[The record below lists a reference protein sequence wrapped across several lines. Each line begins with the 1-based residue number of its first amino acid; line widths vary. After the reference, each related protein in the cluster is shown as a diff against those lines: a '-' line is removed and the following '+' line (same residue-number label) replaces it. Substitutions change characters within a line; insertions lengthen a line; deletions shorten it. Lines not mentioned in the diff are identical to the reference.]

1 MMWDMPRDAADLLRL
16 AEHVTAR
23 RSALQISVDEAAR
36 RANMSNTTWH
46 RVEDGKGVRDTTYHR
61 VDTVLAWPAGTCTQI
76 LNDPTFKPFETAG
89 AMGAEYSSGMPEAAV
104 RQAIQNATLATAPGL
119 TGAQILELQQRAI
132 EELKRQGVL
141 NE

>member
-36 RANMSNTTWH
+36 RANMSNNTWH

-61 VDTVLAWPAGTCTQI
+61 VEKVLSWPAGTCAQVI
-76 LNDPTFKPFETAG
+76 ADPGFKPFESVEALG
-89 AMGAEYSSGMPEAAV
+89 AAYSSGMSEEAV

-132 EELKRQGVL
+132 DELKRQGL
-141 NE
+141 LDQ